1 MSQVTFHYKAIDQRG
16 ARSKGMLQAAT
27 PEEAYRR
34 ITAAGLRP
42 LKLKA
47 GRATQVGWRSTS
59 IGARDL
65 AHMTYQFAVLME
77 ARIPIGEGLRSIA
90 DQENNRHLR
99 AVIEDVATQIEA
111 GHSVTD
117 AMAQHQALFGE
128 VYVETVRAAE
138 STGNMVKVLARL
150 AEMLERQYDTNKS
163 IKGAMIYPAC
173 VLIAMLLG
181 VTFLLVF
188 IIPKFTALYEGRG
201 IDLPLPTQILI
212 AASHFLRHWW
222 FLCVAGAAGLPLAI
236 RHGWRRP
243 HIRARLDGW
252 MHKVPFLR
260 DMLKGV
266 AVSRFAHLFGIT
278 LQSGIGLLE
287 ALEMAGTASGRPL
300 LQFDTEKM
308 QDQVRQGGRLADV
321 MLACTYLPGFARR
334 MIAAGEE
341 AAELPKM
348 CEIVARHYDREV
360 AHLTKNLPTVLEP
373 ILVVFLAGGFLV
385 IALAIFMPMWQ
396 VGELLK

>member
-1 MSQVTFHYKAIDQRG
+1 MTQLTFHYKAIDHRG
-16 ARSKGMLQAAT
+16 ARSKGVLQAAT

-42 LKLKA
+42 LKLRA
-47 GRATQVGWRSTS
+47 GRATQLGWRSTS
-59 IGARDL
+59 IGVRDL
-65 AHMTYQFAVLME
+65 AHMTYQFSVLTE
-77 ARIPIGEGLRSIA
+77 ARIPIAEGLRSIA
-90 DQENNRHLR
+90 DQEHNRHLR

-117 AMAQHQALFGE
+117 ALAQHGQVFGD
-128 VYVETVRAAE
+128 VYVHTVRAAE
-138 STGNMVKVLARL
+138 STGNMVKVLSRL
-150 AEMLERQYDTNKS
+150 AEMLERQYDTNKA
-163 IKGAMIYPAC
+163 IKGALIYPVC
-173 VLIAMLLG
+173 VLVAMLLG

-188 IIPKFTALYEGRG
+188 IIPRFTALYEGRG
-201 IDLPLPTQILI
+201 VDLPLPTQILI
-212 AASHFLRHWW
+212 GTSQFVRQWW
-222 FLCVAGAAGLPLAI
+222 YLCLVGAAGVPLAL
-236 RHGWRRP
+236 RQAWRRP
-243 HIRARLDGW
+243 RLRARIDTWL
-252 MHKVPFLR
+252 HRVPFLR

-308 QDQVRQGGRLADV
+308 QEQVRQGGRLADV
-321 MLACTYLPGFARR
+321 MLACNYLPGFARR

-373 ILVVFLAGGFLV
+373 ILVVFLAGGFLL

-396 VGELLK
+396 VGELIK